1 MDKDEKKTKYLCWLE
16 MLEAELNS
24 IKAVSAGGVK
34 LALLHVLYD
43 VQRVRETFE
52 QVKAKVASNEYTR
65 DLLEIDE
72 DVDYLMWAER
82 LKKCVSIQKLYVA
95 GEIEHSGEYKNI
107 KKSFWGIVDAFNLSE
122 KDNQNVNKEEFLGK
136 VTDLL
141 WYKVN
146 EDQLRQMLNCV
157 LLELYETLTD
167 IANEMNR
174 RRLTLE
180 DGEQLYKGLE
190 FRYNL
195 AEFISTKRDW
205 DNWQAEWEDDEDEEV
220 ILRHARGKWYEELLL
235 LFKSGFLTPKLTSQ
249 READMEEFDGEIKVD
264 YFEGVPAGMD
274 LRRHYSALR
283 DLLQYKDNC
292 FQPKKGMIGKYIFKN
307 RKLVR
312 DEQRHAFFRF
322 LRMMKWLEEL
332 REVKQL
338 DNSHSTIEK
347 KTQKQTNE
355 KIASF
360 VLVVTNAACP
370 EKVIAR
376 LHELMD
382 ERTSPK
388 DVMMPIRAAFDA
400 GVIRHP
406 TWSEFC
412 AEFGSSKLKSKT
424 SFNDYLNVN
433 YKYDGESF
441 KVMVE
446 NFRAFLE

>member
-1 MDKDEKKTKYLCWLE
+1 

-174 RRLTLE
+174 CRLTLE

-332 REVKQL
+332 RKGNTAEKMPP
-338 DNSHSTIEK
+338 K
-347 KTQKQTNE
+347 KTVKASSHAHTESLFSKIVKSTDKQEIIIT
-355 KIASF
+355 
-360 VLVVTNAACP
+360 
-370 EKVIAR
+370 R
-376 LHELMD
+376 LHELVD
-382 ERTSPK
+382 RQTSPK
-388 DVMMPIRAAFDA
+388 DIVMPIRAAMEA
-400 GVIRHP
+400 GVIRRP
-406 TWSEFC
+406 KWGEFC
-412 AEFGSSKLKSKT
+412 AEFGDDKLKAKSSLSKYT
-424 SFNDYLNVN
+424 ESSYL
-433 YKYDGESF
+433 YEDEIF
-441 KVMVE
+441 KGMIDD
-446 NFRAFLE
+446 FSALIS